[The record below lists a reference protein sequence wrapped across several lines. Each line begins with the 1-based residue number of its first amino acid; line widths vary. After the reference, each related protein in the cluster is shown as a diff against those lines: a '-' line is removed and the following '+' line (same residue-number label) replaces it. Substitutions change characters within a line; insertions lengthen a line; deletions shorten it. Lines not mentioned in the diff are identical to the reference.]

1 MYSVFNT
8 LLEGD
13 DSIGDILLFLL
24 CLAYN
29 HKFGQKGKEHSNLW
43 YFLRSGSVIFQ
54 SCDGRQTGCKIL
66 PFAR

>member
-29 HKFGQKGKEHSNLW
+29 HKFEAKGK
-43 YFLRSGSVIFQ
+43 R
-54 SCDGRQTGCKIL
+54 
-66 PFAR
+66 A